1 MVNSIKRLGLKRS
14 IGIIIEIIS
23 FIGCCFNIEPFKYWF
38 YIGSGIN
45 ILGLVFFIDQW
56 GKEGKTWYKDLDKK
70 RDKNLTRKSSELIF
84 FISIAQVMI
93 FSLVFIAEFW
103 IRDFSM
109 QFETIMGLFIMSMVC
124 LIIVLIIVERTHREV
139 EMLIAHREKK
149 SDRSDRKK

>member
-1 MVNSIKRLGLKRS
+1 
-14 IGIIIEIIS
+14 
-23 FIGCCFNIEPFKYWF
+23 
-38 YIGSGIN
+38 
-45 ILGLVFFIDQW
+45 
-56 GKEGKTWYKDLDKK
+56 
-70 RDKNLTRKSSELIF
+70 
-84 FISIAQVMI
+84 MI

-149 SDRSDRKK
+149 GDRSDRKK